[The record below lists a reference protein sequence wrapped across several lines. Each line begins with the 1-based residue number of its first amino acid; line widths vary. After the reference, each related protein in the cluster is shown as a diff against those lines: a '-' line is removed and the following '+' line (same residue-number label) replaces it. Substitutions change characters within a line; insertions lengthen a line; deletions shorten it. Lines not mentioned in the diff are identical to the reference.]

1 MDGNE
6 ANSQK
11 PASFKPR
18 KTEAKKC
25 STGLNGWMKLLWG
38 IPVISYIDRQGPE
51 CTCLLMK
58 VVECL
63 EMAVELDAMRVFGV
77 GGW

>member
-1 MDGNE
+1 M
-6 ANSQK
+6 
-11 PASFKPR
+11 
-18 KTEAKKC
+18 
-25 STGLNGWMKLLWG
+25 LWG

-63 EMAVELDAMRVFGV
+63 ELAVELDAMRVFGV